1 MKEILRVEDL
11 NVTYQTK
18 SKSIY
23 AVRNAAF
30 TINQG
35 DSMGVVGESGSGK
48 STLAMAVL
56 RLHDEKYTDITG
68 KAIFENDKDLISI
81 SQSEMDTLR
90 WKDISVVFQ
99 RAMNSLSPVHRIR
112 QQVEDIYRIHE
123 PKASREEIRERMVSL
138 LKLVNL
144 PKRVYD
150 LYPHEMSGGML
161 QRTAI
166 AISLLHNPKLI
177 VFDEATTA
185 LDVVTQGQILKEIVE
200 MEKTLNMT
208 RIMITHDMSVVAES
222 CNKIA
227 VMYAGELLETGM
239 VKDIFKKPCHPYT
252 QGLIK
257 SFPALK
263 GGHHGKLTSIPGNL
277 PDLSVSCK
285 GCIFAD
291 RCDRAEKKCF
301 EEKPSYKAMQDGRN
315 VACHFAEEM

>member
-18 SKSIY
+18 SKNIY
-23 AVRNAAF
+23 AVRNASF

-56 RLHDEKYTDITG
+56 RLHDEKYTEITG

-81 SQSEMDTLR
+81 TQNEMDQLR

-123 PKASREEIRERMVSL
+123 PKASREEIRERMVNL

-144 PKRVYD
+144 PERVYD

-161 QRTAI
+161 QRAMI
-166 AISLLHNPKLI
+166 AMALACRPKLL
-177 VFDEATTA
+177 VADEPTTA
-185 LDVVTQGQILKEIVE
+185 LDVTIQKQVIDLLVQIRKRRKMAILLITHNFGIISELCERVIVRFRGEIVE
-200 MEKTLNMT
+200 
-208 RIMITHDMSVVAES
+208 
-222 CNKIA
+222 
-227 VMYAGELLETGM
+227 TGKCRD
-239 VKDIFKKPCHPYT
+239 VLHNPQHPYT
-252 QGLIK
+252 KALINCI
-257 SFPALK
+257 PRLGHK
-263 GGHHGKLTSIPGNL
+263 GERLRPIDYAKL
-277 PDLSVSCK
+277 
-285 GCIFAD
+285 
-291 RCDRAEKKCF
+291 
-301 EEKPSYKAMQDGRN
+301 
-315 VACHFAEEM
+315 

>member
-18 SKSIY
+18 SKNIY
-23 AVRNAAF
+23 AVRNASF

-56 RLHDEKYTDITG
+56 RLHDEKYTEITG

-81 SQSEMDTLR
+81 TQNEMDQLR

-123 PKASREEIRERMVSL
+123 PKASREEIRERMVNL

-144 PKRVYD
+144 PERVYD

-166 AISLLHNPKLI
+166 A
-177 VFDEATTA
+177 
-185 LDVVTQGQILKEIVE
+185 
-200 MEKTLNMT
+200 
-208 RIMITHDMSVVAES
+208 
-222 CNKIA
+222 
-227 VMYAGELLETGM
+227 
-239 VKDIFKKPCHPYT
+239 
-252 QGLIK
+252 
-257 SFPALK
+257 
-263 GGHHGKLTSIPGNL
+263 
-277 PDLSVSCK
+277 
-285 GCIFAD
+285 
-291 RCDRAEKKCF
+291 
-301 EEKPSYKAMQDGRN
+301 KPSSQSEAYSVR
-315 VACHFAEEM
+315 

>member
-1 MKEILRVEDL
+1 M
-11 NVTYQTK
+11 
-18 SKSIY
+18 
-23 AVRNAAF
+23 
-30 TINQG
+30 
-35 DSMGVVGESGSGK
+35 
-48 STLAMAVL
+48 
-56 RLHDEKYTDITG
+56 
-68 KAIFENDKDLISI
+68 
-81 SQSEMDTLR
+81 
-90 WKDISVVFQ
+90 
-99 RAMNSLSPVHRIR
+99 
-112 QQVEDIYRIHE
+112 
-123 PKASREEIRERMVSL
+123 
-138 LKLVNL
+138 
-144 PKRVYD
+144 
-150 LYPHEMSGGML
+150 
-161 QRTAI
+161 
-166 AISLLHNPKLI
+166 
-177 VFDEATTA
+177 FDEATTA

-239 VKDIFKKPCHPYT
+239 VKDVFKKPCHPYT

-285 GCIFAD
+285 GCIFAE

-301 EEKPSYKAMQDGRN
+301 DEKPSYKTMEDGRN

>member
-81 SQSEMDTLR
+81 SQSEMDKLR

-144 PKRVYD
+144 PERVYD

-227 VMYAGELLETGM
+227 VMYAGELLETGKA
-239 VKDIFKKPCHPYT
+239 VSSLHPGTYK
-252 QGLIK
+252 I
-257 SFPALK
+257 
-263 GGHHGKLTSIPGNL
+263 
-277 PDLSVSCK
+277 VS
-285 GCIFAD
+285 GA
-291 RCDRAEKKCF
+291 
-301 EEKPSYKAMQDGRN
+301 
-315 VACHFAEEM
+315 

>member
-123 PKASREEIRERMVSL
+123 PKASREEIRERMVNL

-144 PKRVYD
+144 PERVYD

-161 QRTAI
+161 QRAMI
-166 AISLLHNPKLI
+166 AMALACRPKLL
-177 VFDEATTA
+177 VADEPTTA
-185 LDVVTQGQILKEIVE
+185 LDVTIQKQVIDLLVQIRKRRKMAILLITHNFGIISELCERVIVMFRGEIVE
-200 MEKTLNMT
+200 
-208 RIMITHDMSVVAES
+208 
-222 CNKIA
+222 
-227 VMYAGELLETGM
+227 TGKCSD
-239 VKDIFKKPCHPYT
+239 VLHNPQHPYT
-252 QGLIK
+252 KALINCI
-257 SFPALK
+257 PRLGHK
-263 GGHHGKLTSIPGNL
+263 GERLRPIDYAKL
-277 PDLSVSCK
+277 
-285 GCIFAD
+285 
-291 RCDRAEKKCF
+291 
-301 EEKPSYKAMQDGRN
+301 
-315 VACHFAEEM
+315 